1 MKIIGQR
8 VILRDPIKKD
18 IEDRIRWETEETE
31 WLDWDAPWELENGEP
46 FDPEEYRNLMNKK
59 LSKPKNPN
67 EIRYGFQI
75 CINNRTMKHIGWV
88 NSYFIDDN
96 YCYTANNGKLA
107 IGIDIPDL
115 NARRKGYATEAWC
128 LFIRYLLDKGFEEIY
143 TQTWSGNTR
152 VIGLINK
159 VGFVECDRKK
169 NYHMVKG
176 KLYDALTF
184 KLDIGKFNEFYK
196 DYFSGNK

>member
-18 IEDRIRWETEETE
+18 IEDRIRWETVETE

-75 CINNRTMKHIGWV
+75 CINR
-88 NSYFIDDN
+88 
-96 YCYTANNGKLA
+96 
-107 IGIDIPDL
+107 
-115 NARRKGYATEAWC
+115 
-128 LFIRYLLDKGFEEIY
+128 
-143 TQTWSGNTR
+143 
-152 VIGLINK
+152 
-159 VGFVECDRKK
+159 
-169 NYHMVKG
+169 
-176 KLYDALTF
+176 
-184 KLDIGKFNEFYK
+184 
-196 DYFSGNK
+196 